1 MNLYIGVKEMR
12 ESLGVLRDEKSYR
25 RLVSANFISGV
36 GDWFSSVAILSLLLQ
51 ITGSGLAVSITLA
64 ARTIPFMLMGP
75 IGGILADKVNKKLLL
90 IISDFA
96 RIFLSMSLLFVTSK
110 DTLWIAYVVTV
121 SLVVFSAISGPARQ
135 SLIPQIVQEKN
146 LPAANA
152 VDQSLNGINMT
163 LGAVLGGFISAM
175 LGTDLAFIINGLTF
189 LISGLIICSMPYSNK
204 EVLTNSSQ
212 KENTDNLKSSFW
224 MEFRKSILMK
234 VIVVQAFLWPIGGGA
249 INVLISVYGYQ
260 VFNSGDR
267 GVGILYGA
275 LGVGFLISGFIAP
288 YFKRW
293 MIKVVIFSTM
303 IEGIAHMLV
312 SQSPNVW
319 IGAIF
324 IVIATIAAGIGNASF
339 ITLIMTTI
347 PNYLHGRTFALSDTT
362 SNIMMALSMVVTGV
376 LINYIPVQ
384 TVGLIAGALVVC
396 TSFTAIPLLKLNQSF
411 DQYSNQVDNNS

>member
-1 MNLYIGVKEMR
+1 MR
-12 ESLGVLRDEKSYR
+12 ESLGVLRYEKSYR
-25 RLVSANFISGV
+25 KLVTANFISGI

-51 ITGSGLAVSITLA
+51 ITGSGLAVGLTLA

-75 IGGILADKVNKKLLL
+75 IGGMLADKVNKKILL
-90 IISDFA
+90 IVSDFA
-96 RIFLSMSLLFVTSK
+96 RIFLAFSLLFVTSE

-163 LGAVLGGFISAM
+163 LGAVLGGFISAT
-175 LGTDLAFIINGLTF
+175 LGTDLAFIVNGLTF
-189 LISGLIICSMPYSNK
+189 LISGLIICSMPYSSK
-204 EVLTNSSQ
+204 KLLTTNSQ
-212 KENTDNLKSSFW
+212 KENEENLKSSFW
-224 MEFRKSILMK
+224 MEFRKSLLMK
-234 VIVVQAFLWPIGGGA
+234 VIIIQAFLWPLGGGA

-275 LGVGFLISGFIAP
+275 LGIGFLISGLIAP
-288 YFKRW
+288 YFKKW
-293 MIKVVIFSTM
+293 MINVIIFSTM
-303 IEGIAHMLV
+303 LEGIAHMLV

-339 ITLIMTTI
+339 TTLIMTTI
-347 PNYLHGRTFALSDTT
+347 PPSLHGRTFALSDTT
-362 SNIMMALSMVVTGV
+362 SNVMMALSMVATGI
-376 LINYIPVQ
+376 LINYIPAQ
-384 TVGLIAGALVVC
+384 TVGLIAGFVVAC
-396 TSFTAIPLLKLNQSF
+396 SSLTAIPLLKLNQ
-411 DQYSNQVDNNS
+411 YSNQIDSNS